1 MKWKAPNNV
10 ASVFFDREARE
21 FKWSGNIVRRLPLH
35 DRPWS
40 LKFVTLLGAIH
51 FTIVLKSTAGFRRN
65 FLHGAVGFW
74 VTVPLQRRVQEKQEE
89 RDGDDKNNGAMVGTW
104 SIFDTSSKHTY
115 IILER
120 P

>member
-21 FKWSGNIVRRLPLH
+21 NKWSGNIVRRLPLH

-51 FTIVLKSTAGFRRN
+51 FTIVLNLPRDSGETFCTALWDFEWPYPYEDEYN
-65 FLHGAVGFW
+65 
-74 VTVPLQRRVQEKQEE
+74 
-89 RDGDDKNNGAMVGTW
+89 KNKMA
-104 SIFDTSSKHTY
+104 K
-115 IILER
+115 
-120 P
+120 